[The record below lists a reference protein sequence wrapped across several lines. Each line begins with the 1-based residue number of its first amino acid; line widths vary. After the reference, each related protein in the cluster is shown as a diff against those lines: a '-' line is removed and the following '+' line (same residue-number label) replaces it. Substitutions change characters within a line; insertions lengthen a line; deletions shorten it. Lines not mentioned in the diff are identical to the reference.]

1 MHGGYKIELIIKLKS
16 PVSSSSLILCKHI
29 WKKILHV
36 IILPNQYNNLI
47 LIISAIQNYEPN
59 VAWNLFKA
67 QAIYTPNNIFARS
80 FTQYTLKFE
89 E

>member
-67 QAIYTPNNIFARS
+67 EAIYIQIIFLHVHLLS
-80 FTQYTLKFE
+80 TLKFE